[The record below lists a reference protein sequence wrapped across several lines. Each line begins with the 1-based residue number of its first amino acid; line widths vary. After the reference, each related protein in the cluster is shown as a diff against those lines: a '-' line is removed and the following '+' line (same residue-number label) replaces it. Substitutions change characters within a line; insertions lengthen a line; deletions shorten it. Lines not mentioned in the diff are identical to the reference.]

1 MYVTRPPGAS
11 GWSAPEQVNSA
22 EGTVTGFGPIDGGR
36 LALGKN
42 GRLHVAWMRISPTAF
57 FYTRT
62 NEDGQ
67 GFEEQFAVASGD
79 GVETGPSVAADH
91 AGNVYLF

>member
-1 MYVTRPPGAS
+1 M
-11 GWSAPEQVNSA
+11 NSA

-57 FYTRT
+57 FYTRA

-67 GFEEQFAVASGD
+67 GFEEQFAVASGPP
-79 GVETGPSVAADH
+79 TGRACARADLGPLRRGEAPSKH
-91 AGNVYLF
+91 